1 MNGISRL
8 MKPAGC
14 MYRFMSEWTGAGDGA
29 GAARIIRARRPPV
42 PAADMARDP
51 AVVGMD
57 LIPAAVDTDRGDNN
71 AKKFPTQA
79 FKIKHLHFDY
89 RINTNNG
96 AATVKP
102 V

>member
-1 MNGISRL
+1 MISILSRAGGFVAIIFLGMSMPLLTQL
-8 MKPAGC
+8 MGK
-14 MYRFMSEWTGAGDGA
+14 
-29 GAARIIRARRPPV
+29 
-42 PAADMARDP
+42 
-51 AVVGMD
+51 
-57 LIPAAVDTDRGDNN
+57 PAAVDTDRGDNN